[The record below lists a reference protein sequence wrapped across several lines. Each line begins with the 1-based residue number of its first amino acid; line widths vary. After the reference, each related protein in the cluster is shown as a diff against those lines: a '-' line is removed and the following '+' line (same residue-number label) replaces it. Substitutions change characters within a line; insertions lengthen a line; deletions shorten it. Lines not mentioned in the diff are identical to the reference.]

1 MISPSFILKL
11 ILSTATT
18 FPYFFVTF
26 LTSITVLSSSSWIS
40 CFPYFP
46 SIISFYIH
54 LVKHFT
60 KNSHLKQGV
69 DHIKLL
75 DLKTDYVFKRV
86 FGHAGNE
93 EITKNLL
100 NSIIKEEITEIE
112 LDKNPILEKD
122 LLDDKIGI
130 LDIKA
135 KLNNNTNVDIEMQ
148 VVDHKNIE
156 KRILFYCA
164 KLFTSSLKSGY
175 DYAALEKSI
184 SILITNYE
192 LENQKDIKKYIT
204 KWNLREETYPMH
216 ILTDTMEIYIIELKK
231 FKKFKD
237 NSNYKRLNSWI
248 KFIES
253 SEEEIDMSNKEI
265 VKAKKVLEEISQDEH
280 ERYLAELREKYIL
293 DQKNIEATGYDKGL
307 KQGKEEG
314 KKEIA
319 KEMIKEKIPLEVIS
333 KITKIPKEEL
343 QEIKKEI

>member
-1 MISPSFILKL
+1 
-11 ILSTATT
+11 
-18 FPYFFVTF
+18 
-26 LTSITVLSSSSWIS
+26 
-40 CFPYFP
+40 
-46 SIISFYIH
+46 
-54 LVKHFT
+54 
-60 KNSHLKQGV
+60 
-69 DHIKLL
+69 
-75 DLKTDYVFKRV
+75 
-86 FGHAGNE
+86 
-93 EITKNLL
+93 
-100 NSIIKEEITEIE
+100 
-112 LDKNPILEKD
+112 
-122 LLDDKIGI
+122 
-130 LDIKA
+130 
-135 KLNNNTNVDIEMQ
+135 MQ

-175 DYAALEKSI
+175 DYSTLEKSI

-192 LENQKDIKKYIT
+192 LENQKDIEKYIT

-307 KQGKEEG
+307 KQGKKEGIKKGREEG
-314 KKEIA
+314 KEESKKEIA

-333 KITKIPKEEL
+333 KITKIPKKEL

>member
-1 MISPSFILKL
+1 
-11 ILSTATT
+11 
-18 FPYFFVTF
+18 
-26 LTSITVLSSSSWIS
+26 
-40 CFPYFP
+40 
-46 SIISFYIH
+46 
-54 LVKHFT
+54 
-60 KNSHLKQGV
+60 
-69 DHIKLL
+69 
-75 DLKTDYVFKRV
+75 
-86 FGHAGNE
+86 
-93 EITKNLL
+93 
-100 NSIIKEEITEIE
+100 
-112 LDKNPILEKD
+112 
-122 LLDDKIGI
+122 
-130 LDIKA
+130 
-135 KLNNNTNVDIEMQ
+135 MQ

-175 DYAALEKSI
+175 DYSTLEKSI

-192 LENQKDIKKYIT
+192 LENQKDIEKYIA
-204 KWNLREETYPMH
+204 KWNLREETYPTH

-237 NSNYKRLNSWI
+237 NSNYKQLNSWI

-293 DQKNIEATGYDKGL
+293 DQNNIEATGYDKGL

-314 KKEIA
+314 IKEGIKKGREEGKKEGKEESKKEIA
-319 KEMIKEKIPLEVIS
+319 KEMIKEKMPLEVIS

>member
-1 MISPSFILKL
+1 
-11 ILSTATT
+11 
-18 FPYFFVTF
+18 
-26 LTSITVLSSSSWIS
+26 
-40 CFPYFP
+40 
-46 SIISFYIH
+46 
-54 LVKHFT
+54 
-60 KNSHLKQGV
+60 
-69 DHIKLL
+69 
-75 DLKTDYVFKRV
+75 
-86 FGHAGNE
+86 
-93 EITKNLL
+93 
-100 NSIIKEEITEIE
+100 
-112 LDKNPILEKD
+112 
-122 LLDDKIGI
+122 
-130 LDIKA
+130 
-135 KLNNNTNVDIEMQ
+135 MQ

-192 LENQKDIKKYIT
+192 LENQKDIEKYIT
-204 KWNLREETYPMH
+204 KWNLREETYPTH

-237 NSNYKRLNSWI
+237 NSNYKQLNSWI

-314 KKEIA
+314 IKEGIKKGREEGKKEGKEESKKEIA
-319 KEMIKEKIPLEVIS
+319 KEMIKEKMPLEVIS

-343 QEIKKEI
+343 QEIQKEI

>member
-1 MISPSFILKL
+1 
-11 ILSTATT
+11 
-18 FPYFFVTF
+18 
-26 LTSITVLSSSSWIS
+26 
-40 CFPYFP
+40 
-46 SIISFYIH
+46 
-54 LVKHFT
+54 
-60 KNSHLKQGV
+60 
-69 DHIKLL
+69 
-75 DLKTDYVFKRV
+75 
-86 FGHAGNE
+86 
-93 EITKNLL
+93 
-100 NSIIKEEITEIE
+100 
-112 LDKNPILEKD
+112 
-122 LLDDKIGI
+122 
-130 LDIKA
+130 
-135 KLNNNTNVDIEMQ
+135 MQ

-175 DYAALEKSI
+175 DYSTLEKSI

-192 LENQKDIKKYIT
+192 LENQKDIEKYIT

-307 KQGKEEG
+307 KQGKKEGIKKGREEG
-314 KKEIA
+314 KEESKKEIA
-319 KEMIKEKIPLEVIS
+319 KEMIKEKMPLEVIS
-333 KITKIPKEEL
+333 KITKIPKKEL